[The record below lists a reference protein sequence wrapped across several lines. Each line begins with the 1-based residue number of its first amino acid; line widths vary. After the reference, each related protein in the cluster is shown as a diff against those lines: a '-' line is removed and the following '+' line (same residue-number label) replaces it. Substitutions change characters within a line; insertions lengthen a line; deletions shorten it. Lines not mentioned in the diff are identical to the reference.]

1 MKQVML
7 VMAVALMSALQASDQ
22 NGRNSESHPSSLGN
36 SRVVTDKN
44 KVNAK
49 VDDKEIIGVWFMESM
64 QWEGEK
70 KVMCGKQTGYIQFKY
85 YGADGEYA
93 CAEIALTK
101 EGKCIVIPH
110 EYGTY
115 YLKDG
120 WYMEMGREPI
130 KDAVI
135 LTDKNTYKGTWKKRH
150 DIWKKQLNIPEKLR
164 KYIVDC
170 CRMKDTPADIQQLI
184 KQTMFK

>member
-7 VMAVALMSALQASDQ
+7 VMAVALMSALQASAQ

-70 KVMCGKQTGYIQFKY
+70 
-85 YGADGEYA
+85 
-93 CAEIALTK
+93 
-101 EGKCIVIPH
+101 
-110 EYGTY
+110 
-115 YLKDG
+115 
-120 WYMEMGREPI
+120 
-130 KDAVI
+130 
-135 LTDKNTYKGTWKKRH
+135 
-150 DIWKKQLNIPEKLR
+150 
-164 KYIVDC
+164 
-170 CRMKDTPADIQQLI
+170 
-184 KQTMFK
+184 